1 LFCRDPT
8 SGCPAARFGSC
19 RSIRFPQVNQ
29 IKAVRQ
35 RRDHELLIGT
45 PAAISSAN
53 ANGRV
58 VTTTNLIVD
67 GVSAIAELPRGQF
80 GVIQQTRAGEQA
92 MKNLVVRFVREE
104 EGQDLIEY
112 SLLAAIIAVGSI
124 AVMGNVKT
132 AINTVFTK
140 IVTALNAA

>member
-1 LFCRDPT
+1 
-8 SGCPAARFGSC
+8 
-19 RSIRFPQVNQ
+19 
-29 IKAVRQ
+29 
-35 RRDHELLIGT
+35 
-45 PAAISSAN
+45 
-53 ANGRV
+53 V